1 MKHYD
6 SQAVDSSLT
15 YPSLI
20 EALRQGFAANWTS
33 PDRMHLEMSHDPERI
48 MLLMP
53 SWTGPAERSYAGIK
67 VATVH
72 PENHVLNAPS
82 IHALY
87 YLVDGPT
94 GAPLATMDATR
105 MTLWRTACASALAS
119 SYLSRKDSSI
129 MTMVGSGNLAPYFIR
144 AHMAVRP
151 ITKVNLWN
159 HNIRN
164 AQILAEKLRA
174 EGLPVTAHPDLVS
187 AVQESDIISAATF
200 SSTPLIFGK
209 WLKPGAHVD
218 GAGAFT
224 ADRRETDDEVVKR
237 AKIYVD
243 TRAGATRE
251 GGDIAVPIR
260 DGIISESDVLG
271 DLHDLTRGT
280 IQGRTNDSDITF
292 FKSVGHA
299 LEDLAAAI
307 VIHEANS

>member
-6 SQAVDSSLT
+6 WQAVDSSLT
-15 YPSLI
+15 YPLLI
-20 EALRQGFAANWTS
+20 EALRQGFAAHWTS
-33 PDRMHLEMSHDPERI
+33 PDRLHLEMSHDPERI

-53 SWTGPAERSYAGIK
+53 SWTGPAEHSYAGIK

-72 PENHVLNAPS
+72 PENHLLNAPS
-82 IHALY
+82 VHALY

-119 SYLSRKDSSI
+119 SYLSRTDSSV

-151 ITKVNLWN
+151 ITEVHLWN

-164 AQILAEKLRA
+164 AQILAEKLQA
-174 EGLPVTAHPDLVS
+174 EGLPVTAHADLVS
-187 AVQESDIISAATF
+187 AVEKSDIVSAATF

-209 WLKPGAHVD
+209 WLQPGTHVD
-218 GAGAFT
+218 TAGAFT

-237 AKIYVD
+237 SKIYLD
-243 TRAGATRE
+243 TRAGAMRE
-251 GGDIAVPIR
+251 GGDIAQPLKA
-260 DGIISESDVLG
+260 GIITEHDIVG
-271 DLHDLTRGT
+271 DLHDLTRG
-280 IQGRTNDSDITF
+280 IVPGRTNNTDITY

-307 VIHEANS
+307 AIHEANA